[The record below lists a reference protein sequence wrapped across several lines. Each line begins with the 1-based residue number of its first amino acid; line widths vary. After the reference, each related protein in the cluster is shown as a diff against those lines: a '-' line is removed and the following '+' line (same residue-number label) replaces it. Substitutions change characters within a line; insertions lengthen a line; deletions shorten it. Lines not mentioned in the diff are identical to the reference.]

1 LVAAALVND
10 PDHESCVAWF
20 RSVTRPMIVPDVV
33 IPEVAYLLA
42 KGAQA
47 PVEAA
52 FLRSLV
58 SGRLVVEHVNDADLL
73 RAADLVEQY
82 ADLKLGAADA
92 SVTAVAERLGATEVA
107 TLDHRHFGV
116 VQPRHVHRFTLL
128 P

>member
-1 LVAAALVND
+1 MAAALVND
-10 PDHESCVAWF
+10 PDHESCAAWF
-20 RSVTRPMIVPDVV
+20 RTVTRPMIVPDVV
-33 IPEVAYLLA
+33 IPEVCYLLA

-58 SGRLVVEHVNDADLL
+58 SGRLMVEHVNDADLL

-82 ADLKLGAADA
+82 ADLKLGGADA
-92 SVTAVAERLGATEVA
+92 SVIAVGERMGATEVA
-107 TLDHRHFGV
+107 TLDHRHFRV
-116 VQPRHVHRFTLL
+116 VIPRHVEHFILL

>member
-1 LVAAALVND
+1 MV
-10 PDHESCVAWF
+10 
-20 RSVTRPMIVPDVV
+20 VPDVV
-33 IPEVAYLLA
+33 IPEVCYLLA

-58 SGRLVVEHVNDADLL
+58 SGRLAVEHVIDADLL

-92 SVTAVAERLGATEVA
+92 SVIAVAERLEATEIA
-107 TLDHRHFGV
+107 TLDHRHFRV
-116 VQPRHVHRFTLL
+116 VIPRHVETFILL